1 MFVYLKYLQV
11 HNVFSKYEGYD
22 ENTIDGVGFV
32 DIDRL
37 LYIDGNGP
45 FSFDG
50 VHNDEF
56 ENSSTQIWK
65 SFRFYGTCTKHQ
77 CKKFIP
83 CICLWI
89 ICFNVK
95 GKVEATITTL
105 TPIFKI
111 HFQN

>member
-1 MFVYLKYLQV
+1 MHPTHMNGCCMGIFASTKLLFSWHAPTLPLMIYIINHCGRWYGSNCGRLKAMFVYLKYLQV

-56 ENSSTQIWK
+56 ENSSTQI
-65 SFRFYGTCTKHQ
+65 
-77 CKKFIP
+77 
-83 CICLWI
+83 
-89 ICFNVK
+89 
-95 GKVEATITTL
+95 
-105 TPIFKI
+105 
-111 HFQN
+111 